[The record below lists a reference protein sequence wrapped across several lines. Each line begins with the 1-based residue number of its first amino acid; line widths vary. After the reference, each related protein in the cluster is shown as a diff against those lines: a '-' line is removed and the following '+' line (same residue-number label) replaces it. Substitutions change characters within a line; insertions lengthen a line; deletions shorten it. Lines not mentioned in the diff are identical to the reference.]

1 MGRSYIVH
9 SACIWVLRRVYGA
22 EFVCVANANACACAE
37 KQREREIQAHLS
49 QQQRSASVAS
59 ERERERTK
67 HTDTHVWRMYVQTN
81 QQTNKHTHSKDMH
94 STGLTRAAG
103 AGIVSILA
111 SSVALLFR
119 PAAAHR
125 IFCFTFVI
133 SVCCFFFFASSAL
146 SSLCVDVG
154 VGVCVCCVH
163 IRNSSFLTLKWPH
176 QMYVVRVW
184 NVQ

>member
-9 SACIWVLRRVYGA
+9 SACIRVLRRVYGA

-37 KQREREIQAHLS
+37 RQRERSKHICHNNNDRRQW
-49 QQQRSASVAS
+49 RV
-59 ERERERTK
+59 RERERTK

-154 VGVCVCCVH
+154 VGVCVLCAH
-163 IRNSSFLTLKWPH
+163 T
-176 QMYVVRVW
+176 
-184 NVQ
+184 

>member
-37 KQREREIQAHLS
+37 KQRERERDPSTFVTTTTIGVS
-49 QQQRSASVAS
+49 GEW
-59 ERERERTK
+59 EREKEPNTQT
-67 HTDTHVWRMYVQTN
+67 HTYDVCTYK
-81 QQTNKHTHSKDMH
+81 QTNKQINIHTRKIC
-94 STGLTRAAG
+94 TALVWLVRRVPGLFRSWPARSLFSFG
-103 AGIVSILA
+103 RRRRIGFFVLL
-111 SSVALLFR
+111 LLFLFAVFFLLLLR
-119 PAAAHR
+119 YRH
-125 IFCFTFVI
+125 
-133 SVCCFFFFASSAL
+133 SVWML
-146 SSLCVDVG
+146 VL
-154 VGVCVCCVH
+154 VCVCCVH

>member
-37 KQREREIQAHLS
+37 RQRERSKHICHNNNDRRQW
-49 QQQRSASVAS
+49 RVR
-59 ERERERTK
+59 EREREPNTQT
-67 HTDTHVWRMYVQTN
+67 HTYDVCTYK
-81 QQTNKHTHSKDMH
+81 QTNKQINIHTRKIC
-94 STGLTRAAG
+94 TALVWLVRRVPGLFRSWPARSLFSFG
-103 AGIVSILA
+103 RRRRIGFFVLL
-111 SSVALLFR
+111 LLFLF
-119 PAAAHR
+119 A
-125 IFCFTFVI
+125 V
-133 SVCCFFFFASSAL
+133 FFFLLLLRYRHSVWML
-146 SSLCVDVG
+146 VL
-154 VGVCVCCVH
+154 VCVCCVH

>member
-37 KQREREIQAHLS
+37 RQRERSKHICHNNNDRRQW
-49 QQQRSASVAS
+49 RVR
-59 ERERERTK
+59 EREREPNTQT
-67 HTDTHVWRMYVQTN
+67 HTYDVCTYK
-81 QQTNKHTHSKDMH
+81 QTNKQINIHTRKIC
-94 STGLTRAAG
+94 TALVWLVRRVPGLFRSWPARSLFSFG
-103 AGIVSILA
+103 RRRRIGFFVLL
-111 SSVALLFR
+111 LLFLFAVFFLLLLR
-119 PAAAHR
+119 YRH
-125 IFCFTFVI
+125 
-133 SVCCFFFFASSAL
+133 SVWML
-146 SSLCVDVG
+146 VL
-154 VGVCVCCVH
+154 VCVCCVH